1 MKKTS
6 TKHALLLSVLS
17 LLLCASML
25 IGTTFAWFTDS
36 VSSVNNII
44 KSGNLDVELY
54 YQTEGQTTW
63 APVTESTNIFE
74 KDALWE
80 PGHTEVIKLKV
91 VNVGSLALKYY
102 LGVNVAEETGSVN
115 MAGNDFLLSDY
126 IKFGVV
132 EGDQTYTRDQ
142 AVAAVDASANT
153 LKVTYNS
160 DEASLLAQND
170 GDTDEQVLT
179 MVVYMPTT
187 VGNEANHKTGAA
199 TPVIK
204 LGVKL
209 FATQF
214 TYESDS
220 FDNQYDAD
228 AYNRRVSTA
237 DEFVDALATGGSVL
251 LMQDIQLDS
260 FALIPA
266 GKEVQLNLNGHT
278 VTAASSDLWAVQNQ
292 GKLTIVGDGEFVGSY
307 TAVYSNGDL
316 TVNGGTFTASNGFG
330 LMVDNIY
337 GTEDSVAVINGGTFT
352 GLGVYNPTDV
362 TINGGTFNVG
372 RDPDGA
378 TDFLSDKMTLFINP
392 TFVGAPNNATVTL
405 NGGTFNGDIYVYD
418 DGITETVFTNNGAN
432 ITGSI
437 KDNS

>member
-1 MKKTS
+1 MKKVS
-6 TKHALLLSVLS
+6 TKHALLMSVLS

-54 YQTEGQTTW
+54 YQAEGQTAWT
-63 APVTESTNIFE
+63 PVTDSTNIFKE
-74 KDALWE
+74 DALWE

-102 LGVNVAEETGSVN
+102 LGVNVASETGSVN
-115 MAGNDFLLSDY
+115 QAGTDFLLSDY

-142 AVAAVDASANT
+142 AVAAVESSATALN
-153 LKVTYNS
+153 VIYNS
-160 DEASLLAQND
+160 QEASLMAQNA

-179 MVVYMPTT
+179 MVVYMPTA
-187 VGNEANHKTGAA
+187 VGNEANHASDVAA
-199 TPVIK
+199 PVIK
-204 LGVKL
+204 LGINL
-209 FATQF
+209 SATQF

-228 AYNRRVSTA
+228 ANNQLVSTA
-237 DEFVDALATGGSVL
+237 DEFVDALSNGGSVVL
-251 LMQDIQLDS
+251 TQDLQLDS
-260 FALIPA
+260 FATIPA
-266 GKEVQLNLNGHT
+266 DKTVELNLNGHT
-278 VTAASSDLWAVQNQ
+278 LTAASGDMWAVQNK
-292 GKLTIVGDGEFVGSY
+292 GKLTIVGNGEFVGTYS
-307 TAVYSNGDL
+307 AVYSNGDL
-316 TVNGGTFTASNGFG
+316 TVNGGTFTAADGFG
-330 LMVDNIY
+330 LIIDNIY

-352 GLGVYNPTDV
+352 GVGVYNPTEV
-362 TINGGTFNVG
+362 VINGGTFEVG

-378 TDFLSDKMTLFINP
+378 GDDLSLLVMP

-418 DGITETVFTNNGAN
+418 DGITETVFTNNGATIN
-432 ITGSI
+432 GTIR
-437 KDNS
+437 DNS